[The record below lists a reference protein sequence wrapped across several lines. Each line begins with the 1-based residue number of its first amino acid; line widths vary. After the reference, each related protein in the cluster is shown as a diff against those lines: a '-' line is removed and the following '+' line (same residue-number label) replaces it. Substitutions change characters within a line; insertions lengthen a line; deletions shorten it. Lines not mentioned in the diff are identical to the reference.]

1 MSVGPWKLLFRI
13 PIVHVLLASRCLYGC
28 PGSNGSMRQSLVLP
42 CGLHYKTIN
51 DVIAFFQ
58 FPEYILTSFQAFEDL
73 LSMAFDLDQ

>member
-1 MSVGPWKLLFRI
+1 
-13 PIVHVLLASRCLYGC
+13 
-28 PGSNGSMRQSLVLP
+28 MRQSLVLP

-73 LSMAFDLDQ
+73 LSMAFDLDQRSVYVGNR